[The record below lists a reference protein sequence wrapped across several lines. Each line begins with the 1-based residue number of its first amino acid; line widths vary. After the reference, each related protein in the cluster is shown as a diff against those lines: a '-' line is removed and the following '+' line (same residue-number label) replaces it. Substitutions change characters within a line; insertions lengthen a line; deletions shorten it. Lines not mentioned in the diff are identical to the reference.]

1 MRSDV
6 RLGVQPSARLSDEF
20 DVADG
25 DVNHRENPCVVGE
38 TKLALIRGGAAGDGA
53 WAEDSRGE
61 IGSVE

>member
-1 MRSDV
+1 MRSGV

-25 DVNHRENPCVVGE
+25 DVDHRENPGVVGK
-38 TKLALIRGGAAGDGA
+38 TKLALIRGGAAANGA

-61 IGSVE
+61 IGGVE